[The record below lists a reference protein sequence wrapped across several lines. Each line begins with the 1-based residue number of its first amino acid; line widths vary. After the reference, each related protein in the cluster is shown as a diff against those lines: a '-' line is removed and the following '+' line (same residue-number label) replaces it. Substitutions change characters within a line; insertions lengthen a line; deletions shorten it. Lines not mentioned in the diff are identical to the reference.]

1 MRKLSRV
8 IILYTT
14 TLTIISII
22 LCTLSNNKVL
32 AITTTTNNDDG
43 SLYNYDSYEQKAGAR
58 ITEQQKRKR
67 RRRELGKSSKDT
79 SSSADDN
86 DSWQSSSSWHAP
98 PGENPTMQEIKQ
110 ELNEHLDQWEE
121 ILGHPIYNQQHD
133 HSEEED
139 KLENIAWG
147 SSWIGPNSSNGS
159 SRSMGSG
166 KSSKED
172 SSDNGIE
179 WGSSWEGSATTSSSK
194 SSSSKANKD
203 SSSSSSSSNSRDIWE
218 GGNWWASHKKKS
230 MSPTTQKQT
239 SSPPTQKPTIE
250 EAEDVMPTARPIIDE
265 LPIEENKS
273 NMPSESPSATSSV
286 SPSTSPTNSPSIHP
300 SSSPTNQPSDTPS
313 YNPTISSKPTPVYLP
328 SSSPTISSE
337 PTVTSSVSPSTSPT
351 NRPMTI
357 KTDEPT
363 TNPTSSNKPTYNGQ
377 TKDPTLSPLTSLPT
391 SSKPIQ
397 QVTPR
402 PTPAPARLLPP
413 PPSFITPR
421 PTSGFMGS
429 PRPTDG
435 DMIFGS
441 PRPTFGFIPGTPPTT
456 PRPTFPSPDILP
468 QTPQPQDTTPQPPQ
482 QTTNSPTTKDG
493 LIISQPVG
501 NIGMSLYGLT
511 TELDSVGT
519 VIYQDRTAD
528 YIEWFYNTFVNGL
541 SVDFGISDVEVNVEI
556 VSEVVIDPDD
566 GRDGGGRVPID
577 TWDDD
582 FVSASRQRGRE
593 SDYHEVVW
601 MNREEDDIFTWN
613 DDQDEEEEKETT
625 YFPTDM
631 PSKSPFDV
639 NPIDI
644 ENGIRSTIHLHA
656 RHPNDNDNDNDDD
669 DDDGTYFPTEVPS
682 KSPSQSNQQHYL
694 QRSEMRF
701 HTNLDALYNN
711 NGNNNQPYTHQR
723 RLKLSRSSRSSNDR
737 SRIQQQRRR
746 VQDIPMSSSMSISYS
761 PTTPLPSYTPSVSP
775 VVGNDAPSSD
785 GNSTDTLSPT
795 TLDDTQPPASIPS
808 DIDNGQLSCPEILP
822 KSFEINSESTL
833 FYAVVPSNPSEPNNG
848 ILCGRLQVR
857 DNDNGW
863 IGLAVSPDGS
873 MGRADAIIGIPDED
887 SVLKYDLAGY
897 VPTLFSDEKQT
908 LRDTSIVTSGSTTE
922 MQFTKLLV
930 EDDDEVPISLVN
942 ENVMLHAW
950 GGSELGYHTG
960 KLAFRI
966 DLETDD
972 GTLPPATAATS
983 SPVASSTTE
992 SPTSMVTESPVAS
1005 TSSPVLEMTSPPS
1018 PSPMVEVEEDT
1029 TSPTPAPFLDREECP
1044 SNEPRV
1050 QLQLVIQI
1058 SYRLDSDVDYTL
1070 EEILS
1075 TPFSQPSYRE
1085 RYRLDYLMQTDE
1097 GVKLRRFEDLTCT
1110 TELFPLEDEETLE
1123 PTLMPSFEPTMS
1135 PNMPP
1140 IIGSEMPTSI
1150 TDSPTDSPI
1159 IGTQMPTTDSTL
1171 PPTLDSTLP
1180 PTLGSTLPPSTLMP
1194 TLVSNSMSFGYLIK
1208 DIGHLICL
1216 IPVGYLLVSLMKDM
1230 K

>member
-1 MRKLSRV
+1 MMNKLSRV
-8 IILYTT
+8 IIFYTT

-22 LCTLSNNKVL
+22 LCTVSNNKVL
-32 AITTTTNNDDG
+32 AITTTNNNDE
-43 SLYNYDSYEQKAGAR
+43 SLYDDESYEQKA
-58 ITEQQKRKR
+58 TEEERRPSEQKRK

-79 SSSADDN
+79 SSTSTDYN
-86 DSWQSSSSWHAP
+86 DSWQSNNWHAP
-98 PGENPTMQEIKQ
+98 PIENNPTTTIQDMKQ

-121 ILGHPIYNQQHD
+121 ILGHPIYSQHDD
-133 HSEEED
+133 HSEEESD
-139 KLENIAWG
+139 REDSSWG
-147 SSWIGPNSSNGS
+147 SGSWIAQSDDSSGS
-159 SRSMGSG
+159 SKSMGSG

-172 SSDNGIE
+172 SSDNSIE
-179 WGSSWEGSATTSSSK
+179 WGGSSWEGSATSSSK

-203 SSSSSSSSNSRDIWE
+203 SSSSSSSSSGDIWE
-218 GGNWWASHKKKS
+218 GGNWWASHEKKS

-239 SSPPTQKPTIE
+239 SKPPTQKPTKE
-250 EAEDVMPTARPIIDE
+250 EKEDVIPTARPIIDE
-265 LPIEENKS
+265 LPIDENWS
-273 NMPSESPSATSSV
+273 MPSESPSATSSK
-286 SPSTSPTNSPSIHP
+286 PSTSPTYSPSIHP
-300 SSSPTNQPSDTPS
+300 SSSPTTQPSNTPS

-351 NRPMTI
+351 NRPTI
-357 KTDEPT
+357 ETDEPT
-363 TNPTSSNKPTYNGQ
+363 EGPTSSNKPTYDGQ
-377 TKDPTLSPLTSLPT
+377 TKDPTFSPLTSLPT
-391 SSKPIQ
+391 TSKPTQ
-397 QVTPR
+397 QQSISTPR
-402 PTPAPARLLPP
+402 PTPAPARLLP

-429 PRPTDG
+429 PRPTEW
-435 DMIFGS
+435 MILGS

-456 PRPTFPSPDILP
+456 PRPSTFFRPSPNMLP
-468 QTPQPQDTTPQPPQ
+468 QTPQPQDSPQ
-482 QTTNSPTTKDG
+482 QTTTNSPTTKTG

-501 NIGMSLYGLT
+501 NIGMSLYGLS
-511 TELDSVGT
+511 TELDTVGR
-519 VIYQDRTAD
+519 VIYQDRTSD

-541 SVDFGISDVEVNVEI
+541 SVDFGISDVTVNVEI
-556 VSEVVIDPDD
+556 VEVVVVDPDD
-566 GRDGGGRVPID
+566 ERDGGRVPFASS
-577 TWDDD
+577 WDDD
-582 FVSASRQRGRE
+582 FVTASLQRGRDG
-593 SDYHEVVW
+593 DYHEVVW
-601 MNREEDDIFTWN
+601 MNREEDDIFTWI
-613 DDQDEEEEKETT
+613 DDQNEEIGEEKEETT

-631 PSKSPFDV
+631 PSKSPFDISA
-639 NPIDI
+639 IDI
-644 ENGIRSTIHLHA
+644 ENGIRSGIHLHA
-656 RHPNDNDNDNDDD
+656 RHPNND

-682 KSPSQSNQQHYL
+682 RSPSQSSNQHHPYL
-694 QRSEMRF
+694 QRSEVRF
-701 HTNLDALYNN
+701 HGTNLDALYNN
-711 NGNNNQPYTHQR
+711 NNDDEPYTHQR
-723 RLKLSRSSRSSNDR
+723 RLKLSRSSSRINER
-737 SRIQQQRRR
+737 SRIQQKRRL
-746 VQDIPMSSSMSISYS
+746 QDIPMSSSMSISYS
-761 PTTPLPSYTPSVSP
+761 PTTPFPSYTPSISP
-775 VVGNDAPSSD
+775 VVGNDAPSPD
-785 GNSTDTLSPT
+785 GNTTDTLSPT
-795 TLDDTQPPASIPS
+795 LDNTQPPVSTPS
-808 DIDNGQLSCPEILP
+808 DNDNGQLSCPDTLT

-833 FYAVVPSNPSEPNNG
+833 FYAVVPSNPPESNNG
-848 ILCGRLQVR
+848 ILCGRLRVR

-863 IGLAVSPDGS
+863 IGLAFSANGS
-873 MGRADAIIGIPDED
+873 MGRADAIIGIPDEN

-942 ENVMLHAW
+942 ENIMLHAW

-972 GTLPPATAATS
+972 STLPPVTAATS

-1005 TSSPVLEMTSPPS
+1005 TPSPVLETTSPPS
-1018 PSPMVEVEEDT
+1018 PTEVEEET

-1044 SNEPRV
+1044 SNEPRL

-1058 SYRLDSDVDYTL
+1058 SYRLDSDADYTL

-1085 RYRLDYLMQTDE
+1085 KYRLDYLMQTDD

-1110 TELFPLEDEETLE
+1110 TELYLLEDEETLD

-1140 IIGSEMPTSI
+1140 IIGSEMPTVI

-1194 TLVSNSMSFGYLIK
+1194 TLVSN
-1208 DIGHLICL
+1208 H
-1216 IPVGYLLVSLMKDM
+1216 VSVKDM
-1230 K
+1230 DI

>member
-1 MRKLSRV
+1 MNKLSRI

-22 LCTLSNNKVL
+22 LCSVTNNKVL
-32 AITTTTNNDDG
+32 AIQTTTNNDDG
-43 SLYNYDSYEQKAGAR
+43 SLYDDESYEQKAGAR

-79 SSSADDN
+79 STSTDNN

-98 PGENPTMQEIKQ
+98 PGESTLTTTIQDIRQ
-110 ELNEHLDQWEE
+110 ELNKHLNQWEE
-121 ILGHPIYNQQHD
+121 ILGHPIYNQHD
-133 HSEEED
+133 NHSEEEE
-139 KLENIAWG
+139 KLEGSSWG
-147 SSWIGPNSSNGS
+147 SSSWIAQSDDHGNSISK
-159 SRSMGSG
+159 SMGSG

-172 SSDNGIE
+172 SSDNSE
-179 WGSSWEGSATTSSSK
+179 VWGSSAWESSATTSSSK

-203 SSSSSSSSNSRDIWE
+203 SSSSSSSSSGDIWE
-218 GGNWWASHKKKS
+218 GDNWWPGHEKKS
-230 MSPTTQKQT
+230 IAPTTKKQT
-239 SSPPTQKPTIE
+239 SSSPPTQKPTKE
-250 EAEDVMPTARPIIDE
+250 EEVVPTARPTIIDE

-273 NMPSESPSATSSV
+273 NMPSESPSVTSSV
-286 SPSTSPTNSPSIHP
+286 SPSTLPTNSPSIHP
-300 SSSPTNQPSDTPS
+300 SSSPTTHPSISPS

-337 PTVTSSVSPSTSPT
+337 PTVSSSVSPSTSPT
-351 NRPMTI
+351 NRPTI
-357 KTDEPT
+357 QETDEPT
-363 TNPTSSNKPTYNGQ
+363 SNPTNSNKPTYNGQ
-377 TKDPTLSPLTSLPT
+377 TKDPTFSPLTALPT
-391 SSKPIQ
+391 TSKPTQ

-429 PRPTDG
+429 PRPTEG
-435 DMIFGS
+435 MIFGS

-456 PRPTFPSPDILP
+456 PRPTFQIPAFTPTTPPPTFTRPSPA
-468 QTPQPQDTTPQPPQ
+468 
-482 QTTNSPTTKDG
+482 TNSPTTKDG
-493 LIISQPVG
+493 LTITQQIG
-501 NIGMSLYGLT
+501 NIGMSLYGLA
-511 TELDSVGT
+511 TELDTVGT
-519 VIYQDRTAD
+519 IIYQDRTSD

-566 GRDGGGRVPID
+566 GRDVGARVPID

-582 FVSASRQRGRE
+582 FATASRQRGRDSGE
-593 SDYHEVVW
+593 YEVVW
-601 MNREEDDIFTWN
+601 LNREEDDIFTWN
-613 DDQDEEEEKETT
+613 DDQDYEEVEDEETT

-639 NPIDI
+639 SAIDI
-644 ENGIRSTIHLHA
+644 ENGIRSGIHLHT
-656 RHPNDNDNDNDDD
+656 RHADNEE
-669 DDDGTYFPTEVPS
+669 DDGTYFPTEVPS
-682 KSPSQSNQQHYL
+682 RSPSQSNKQHPYL

-701 HTNLDALYNN
+701 HGTNLDALYNN
-711 NGNNNQPYTHQR
+711 NDDEPYTHQR
-723 RLKLSRSSRSSNDR
+723 RLKLSRSSSRTNER
-737 SRIQQQRRR
+737 SRIQQQRRL
-746 VQDIPMSSSMSISYS
+746 QDVPMSSSMSISYS
-761 PTTPLPSYTPSVSP
+761 PTTPFPSYTPSISP
-775 VVGNDAPSSD
+775 VVGNDAPSPD
-785 GNSTDTLSPT
+785 GNTTDTLSPT
-795 TLDDTQPPASIPS
+795 LDNTQPPASTPS
-808 DIDNGQLSCPEILP
+808 NNDDGQLSCPETLT

-833 FYAVVPSNPSEPNNG
+833 FYAVVPSNPPESNNG

-873 MGRADAIIGIPDED
+873 MGRADAIIGIPDEE

-942 ENVMLHAW
+942 ENIMLHAW

-972 GTLPPATAATS
+972 STLPPATAATS

-992 SPTSMVTESPVAS
+992 SPTSMVTDSPVSS

-1018 PSPMVEVEEDT
+1018 PSPTVEVEEET
-1029 TSPTPAPFLDREECP
+1029 SSPTPAPFLDREECP
-1044 SNEPRV
+1044 TNEPRL

-1058 SYRLDSDVDYTL
+1058 SYRLDSDADYTL

-1085 RYRLDYLMQTDE
+1085 RYRLDYLMQSDD

-1140 IIGSEMPTSI
+1140 IVGSEMPTSI
-1150 TDSPTDSPI
+1150 TDSPTESPI
-1159 IGTQMPTTDSTL
+1159 IGTQMPTADSTL

-1194 TLVSNSMSFGYLIK
+1194 TLVSTR
-1208 DIGHLICL
+1208 
-1216 IPVGYLLVSLMKDM
+1216 
-1230 K
+1230 